1 MIEEIGEA
9 GYEHLKKTLRFGDI
23 IENELASKN
32 NPRRIGIIVKARAH
46 SINITDGNGNF
57 WDLVFDAQ
65 SKIKI
70 HGNVLND
77 NYHNLTNSK
86 K

>member
-32 NPRRIGIIVKARAH
+32 NPLRIGIIVKARAH
-46 SINITDGNGNF
+46 SINITDGNGYF
-57 WDLVFDAQ
+57 LGF
-65 SKIKI
+65 SF
-70 HGNVLND
+70 
-77 NYHNLTNSK
+77 
-86 K
+86 